1 MPDIAKTRRKM
12 MIRWGALNSLDT
24 NPHCDGFLSPSLH
37 GVWLFFLLIAPMP
50 FMIFTE
56 VNLLKKFQCRVLYPP
71 RAKRGHKRYMEHW
84 GTFCS
89 EFFTEPSRYF
99 ARGKTPHT
107 KCIRGGFIEYAA
119 SSPRWKNNFRFFVT
133 IASWCLAISYRSLPG
148 SS

>member
-1 MPDIAKTRRKM
+1 MLHHFLDERR
-12 MIRWGALNSLDT
+12 IL
-24 NPHCDGFLSPSLH
+24 GFLSLSLH
-37 GVWLFFLLIAPMP
+37 SVWLFLLSIAPRI

-56 VNLLKKFQCRVLYPP
+56 VNLLKKFKCRALYPP

-107 KCIRGGFIEYAA
+107 KCIRGGFIDYTA
-119 SSPRWKNNFRFFVT
+119 SFRRCTKNFRFLVT
-133 IASWCLAISYRSLPG
+133 ITSWCLAIFFIDRSQALHDFYRSKFALEKF
-148 SS
+148 